1 MKKAEVAVFGYGTVG
16 SGVVEVIDKNHDQIA
31 ARGADLHVKY
41 VLDIRDFEGDP
52 IQERI
57 VHDVDQILNDPEIG
71 VICETMGGVGAAYQ
85 FSKKALEKGISVCTS
100 NKELVELHG
109 AELMKIALEHK
120 CSYLYEASVG
130 GGIPIIRTIQDA
142 LTAERIER
150 IYGIL
155 NGTTNYIL
163 TKMEKEGADF
173 NAVLKEAQEMGYAEK
188 DPTADIEGHDPC
200 RKIAILASLVTG
212 KKVSW
217 NDLLCEGI
225 TKISSEDFLY
235 AKALDAKIKLL
246 AMCEFTDGGC
256 YAFVAPRMISADNPL
271 SCAQDVFNAVLI
283 HSDMLDD
290 SLYYG
295 RGAGKLA
302 TASAVVGDAVEAA
315 IRSGET
321 VGGHW
326 SEEAA
331 AVCDIADYE
340 QGYFVRFSGDAAERE
355 SEVSAALGTGRIV
368 RADKVTGEFGY
379 VTGKMREGDFMKK
392 IAGLSGVLGFLRS
405 DIA

>member
-1 MKKAEVAVFGYGTVG
+1 MKKTEVAVFGYGTVG
-16 SGVVEVIDKNHDQIA
+16 SGVVEVIDRNHDLIA

-52 IQERI
+52 IQARI
-57 VHDVDQILNDPEIG
+57 VHDVDVILNDPEIG

-109 AELMKIALEHK
+109 AELMKIASANH

-130 GGIPIIRTIQDA
+130 GGIPIIRTIQAA

-163 TKMEKEGADF
+163 TKMEQDGADF
-173 NAVLKEAQEMGYAEK
+173 EAVLKEAQELGYAEK

-225 TKISSEDFLY
+225 TKISSADFAY
-235 AKALDAKIKLL
+235 AKALKAKIKLI
-246 AMCEFTDGGC
+246 AMCEFTEKGC
-256 YAFVAPRMISADNPL
+256 YAFVAPRMIPEANPL
-271 SCAQDVFNAVLI
+271 TCAQDVFNAVLV

-315 IRSGET
+315 IRTGET
-321 VGGHW
+321 AGGHW
-326 SEEAA
+326 TEESAS
-331 AVCDIADYE
+331 VCDIATYE
-340 QGYFVRFSGDAAERE
+340 QGYFIRFSGDAAARE
-355 SEVSAALGTGRIV
+355 NEVRAKFGAGRIV
-368 RADKVTGEFGY
+368 RAEGADGEFGY
-379 VTGKMREGDFMKK
+379 VTEKMAEGDFRKK
-392 IAGLSGVLGFLRS
+392 LADADGVIGYLRC
-405 DIA
+405 DA